1 MSSLKG
7 IVESYMRK
15 VSGLREHCERCLRTE
30 RWGGSVVLI
39 VVDAASTSIGLSYF
53 TAVVPKVEEF
63 SKICRGLEGKN
74 LEDLARADIDGL
86 REVWRNRRSWIIA
99 KNIASYLSTLS
110 EDDRLALRTWAGN
123 SKLERWREALLEELK
138 ELA

>member
-1 MSSLKG
+1 
-7 IVESYMRK
+7 
-15 VSGLREHCERCLRTE
+15 
-30 RWGGSVVLI
+30 
-39 VVDAASTSIGLSYF
+39 
-53 TAVVPKVEEF
+53 
-63 SKICRGLEGKN
+63 LEGKN

-99 KNIASYLSTLS
+99 KNIASPLSTLS

-123 SKLERWREALLEELK
+123 SKLEGWREALLEELK